1 MNENKSGFNFFTR
14 LKNKYRF
21 VLMSEDS
28 FEEKL
33 SFSISKLNLLSLLS
47 VVIIIALSLSFAL
60 LIFSPLKE
68 YIPGKSSSRMQNDLI
83 SLAITSDSLQNQL
96 NIQSLYLNNISSIMK
111 GETLDFI
118 KKDSVINTIQDVN
131 FSKSKA
137 DSLLRIEVESEEKS
151 SILDIK
157 KISSENLVFFSP
169 MDGYISDSFNYKTKH
184 YAIDIVGKKGAK
196 ISSVLDGTVIISSW
210 NPETGNVIG
219 IQHSNNYIS
228 FYKHCSFIIKKVGEY
243 VTIGEHIAVIGNSG
257 ELSTGPHLHFEL
269 WKNGAPLDPE
279 DYISFK

>member
-1 MNENKSGFNFFTR
+1 MKENKSDLTFFTK

-21 VLMSEDS
+21 VVMSEDS

-33 SFSISKLNLLSLLS
+33 SFSISKLNILSLLS
-47 VVIIIALSLSFAL
+47 VVIIVSLSLSFIL

-68 YIPGKSSSRMQNDLI
+68 YVPGKSSSKMQNDLI
-83 SLAITSDSLQNQL
+83 SIALKSDSLQNQL

-118 KKDSVINTIQDVN
+118 ENDSAINTIQTVN

-169 MDGYISDSFNYKTKH
+169 IDGSISDSFNYKTKH
-184 YAIDIVGKKGAK
+184 YAIDIVGEKGAK

-219 IQHSNNYIS
+219 VQHSNNYIS
-228 FYKHCSFIIKKVGEY
+228 FYKHCSFIFKKVGDY
-243 VTIGEHIAVIGNSG
+243 VTIGEHIAIIGNSG

-269 WKNGAPLDPE
+269 WRNGSPLNPE

>member
-1 MNENKSGFNFFTR
+1 MNENKSDFNFFTR

-33 SFSISKLNLLSLLS
+33 SFSISKFNLLSLLS
-47 VVIIIALSLSFAL
+47 IVVIVTLSLSFVT

-68 YIPGKSSSRMQNDLI
+68 YIPGKSTSKMQLDLI
-83 SLAITSDSLQNQL
+83 SLALKSDSLQSQL

-111 GETLDFI
+111 GETIDFI
-118 KKDSVINTIQDVN
+118 EKDSAINTIEVVS

-151 SILDIK
+151 SILDK
-157 KISSENLVFFSP
+157 KIKSENLVFFSP
-169 MDGYISDSFNYKTKH
+169 VDGYISDSFNYKTKH
-184 YAIDIVGKKGAK
+184 FAVDVVGKKGSK

-210 NPETGNVIG
+210 TPETGNIIG
-219 IQHSNNYIS
+219 VQHSNNYIS
-228 FYKHCSFIIKKVGEY
+228 FYKHCSFILKKVGEY

-257 ELSTGPHLHFEL
+257 ELTTGPHLHFEL
-269 WKNGAPLDPE
+269 WRNGAPLNPE

>member
-68 YIPGKSSSRMQNDLI
+68 YIPGKSSSKMQRDLI
-83 SLAITSDSLQNQL
+83 SLALTSDSLQNQL

-269 WKNGAPLDPE
+269 WKNGTPLDPE

>member
-68 YIPGKSSSRMQNDLI
+68 YIPGKSSSKMQRDLI
-83 SLAITSDSLQNQL
+83 SIALKSDSLQNQL

-243 VTIGEHIAVIGNSG
+243 VTIGEHIAIIGNSG

>member
-60 LIFSPLKE
+60 VIFSPLKE
-68 YIPGKSSSRMQNDLI
+68 YIPGKSSSKMQRDLI
-83 SLAITSDSLQNQL
+83 GIALKSDSLQNQL

>member
-68 YIPGKSSSRMQNDLI
+68 YIPGKSSSKMQRDLI
-83 SLAITSDSLQNQL
+83 SLALTSDSLQNQL

-269 WKNGAPLDPE
+269 WRNGTPLNPE